1 MNEARAATNTTPGFR
16 LRSETTVPLILVGVV
31 LLMVVPLPPFM
42 LDMFLAT
49 SIALSVVLL
58 LISINIERPLDLSA
72 FPSILL
78 FATLF
83 RLALNVASTRLIL
96 LEGAEGTH
104 AAGQVIRAF
113 GELIIRGNYV
123 VGATIFLLLVIINF
137 VVITKGAGRV
147 AEVAA
152 RFTLDALPGK
162 QMSIDADLGAGAITQ
177 DQARIRRRE
186 VEQESDFFG
195 AMDGASKFV
204 RGDAIAGL
212 LMTGI
217 NIVVG
222 FIVGV
227 AQNDLSAAEAAQTY
241 TVLSVGDGLV
251 SQIPALVMSTAAGV
265 VVTRAAAG
273 AALAPAL
280 VHQLGSR
287 QPALYGTAGLLTLVA
302 VLPNMPMLP
311 FLTLAGAAALAGRY
325 ATGGPPPE
333 SAAAKAAAAAGGG
346 PAAPAAAA
354 QPTERER
361 LEQVLPVELLELEVG
376 FDLVPLV
383 DSSNTG
389 GLVERVAAIRRNL
402 ASELG
407 IILPSVHIRDNLR
420 LAPNAY
426 RLLVSGNEVGHGD
439 LRVGRFLAMDPT
451 GSCPPI
457 EGEKVAEPAFGL
469 PAQWITASERER
481 AETLGYTV
489 VDAVTVAATHLTELL
504 RTAAPEL
511 LGRREVQE
519 LFEIFARR
527 EPKLVDEVVPNVL
540 SLGDVLIVMR
550 QLLKE
555 SVPIRDLR
563 SILEALADAGR
574 ETKNPY
580 DLTERVRQ
588 RLARSISARFK
599 DDRGRIAAL
608 VLDPRAEEAFR
619 NGGPDAGA
627 AQRVLASLDG
637 AARSFAGVNTP
648 PVLLCAPDVRRAV
661 AEFLSRRIPG
671 LAVLAYREVDPKATV
686 RTLGVVSA

>member
-1 MNEARAATNTTPGFR
+1 MSEARATSSGFQ
-16 LRSETTVPLILVGVV
+16 LRSETTVPLILVGIV
-31 LLMVVPLPPFM
+31 LLMVVPLPAFM
-42 LDMFLAT
+42 LDLMLAT
-49 SIALSVVLL
+49 SLALSVALL
-58 LISINIERPLDLSA
+58 LIAINIERPLDLSA

-78 FATLF
+78 FGTLF

-96 LEGAEGTH
+96 LDGAEGTH
-104 AAGQVIRAF
+104 AAGAVIRAF
-113 GELIIRGNYV
+113 GELIIHGNYV

-147 AEVAA
+147 AEVSA

-177 DQARIRRRE
+177 EQARNRRRE

-227 AQNDLSAAEAAQTY
+227 VQNDLSASEAAQTY
-241 TVLSVGDGLV
+241 TILTVGDGLV

-273 AALAPAL
+273 TALAPAL
-280 VHQLGSR
+280 IQQLGSR
-287 QPALYGTAGLLTLVA
+287 QPALYGTAGLMALVA
-302 VLPNMPMLP
+302 ILPNMPALP
-311 FLTLAGAAALAGRY
+311 FLTLAAVAAATGRYGAAASPEALLKQ
-325 ATGGPPPE
+325 AT
-333 SAAAKAAAAAGGG
+333 AAAGG
-346 PAAPAAAA
+346 AAPPTAAT
-354 QPTERER
+354 QPTERDR
-361 LEQVLPVELLELEVG
+361 LEEVLPVELLELEVG

-383 DSSNTG
+383 DSSSSG

-426 RLLVSGNEVGHGD
+426 RLLVSGNEVGRGD

-451 GSCPPI
+451 GACSPI
-457 EGEKVAEPAFGL
+457 DGEKVAEPAFGL
-469 PAQWITASERER
+469 PAQWISAGERER

-504 RTAAPEL
+504 RAAAPEL
-511 LGRREVQE
+511 LGRREAQE

-540 SLGDVLIVMR
+540 SLGDVLLVLR
-550 QLLKE
+550 QLLRE

-563 SILEALADAGR
+563 TILEALADAGR

>member
-1 MNEARAATNTTPGFR
+1 MTERAATAPAVPSLFR
-16 LRSETTVPLILVGVV
+16 VETAVPLLLVGIV
-31 LLMVVPLPPFM
+31 LLMVVPVPAM
-42 LDMFLAT
+42 VLDLMLAT
-49 SIALSVVLL
+49 SIALAVALL
-58 LISINIERPLDLSA
+58 LISINIEKPLDLSA
-72 FPSILL
+72 FPTILL
-78 FATLF
+78 FSTLF

-96 LEGAEGTH
+96 LNGAEGTH
-104 AAGQVIRAF
+104 AAGHVIRAF

-123 VGATIFLLLVIINF
+123 VGATIFILLVIINF

-147 AEVAA
+147 AEVSA

-177 DQARIRRRE
+177 EQAKARRRE

-204 RGDAIAGL
+204 RGDAIASL

-227 AQNDLSAAEAAQTY
+227 VQKDLSAAQAAQTY
-241 TVLSVGDGLV
+241 TILTVGDGLV
-251 SQIPALVMSTAAGV
+251 SQMPALLMSTAAGV

-273 AALAPAL
+273 TALAPAL
-280 VHQLGSR
+280 IQQLGSR
-287 QPALYGTAGLLTLVA
+287 ANALWGTCGLLTAVA
-302 VLPNMPMLP
+302 LLPSMPAFP
-311 FLTLAGAAALAGRY
+311 FLALALGAGLTAQY
-325 ATGGPPPE
+325 G
-333 SAAAKAAAAAGGG
+333 AKAAASRRPAAAGGG
-346 PAAPAAAA
+346 LPVPAQAA
-354 QPTERER
+354 QPSERER
-361 LEQVLPVELLELEVG
+361 LEEVLPVELLELEVG

-383 DSSNTG
+383 DAHQAG

-420 LAPNAY
+420 LSPSAY
-426 RLLVSGNEVGHGD
+426 RLLLSGNEVGRGE

-451 GSCPPI
+451 GTLPAI
-457 EGEKVAEPAFGL
+457 DGEKVAEPAFGL
-469 PAQWITASERER
+469 PAIWVNSAERER

-489 VDAVTVAATHLTELL
+489 VDAVTVAATHLTEML
-504 RTAAPEL
+504 RAAAPDL
-511 LGRREVQE
+511 LGRREAQE

-527 EPKLVDEVVPNVL
+527 ETKLVDEVVPNVL
-540 SLGDVLIVMR
+540 PLGDVLGVLR
-550 QLLKE
+550 QLLRE

-563 SILEALADAGR
+563 SIFETLADAGR
-574 ETKNPY
+574 ETKNPLE
-580 DLTERVRQ
+580 LTERVRH

-599 DDRGRIAAL
+599 DERGRIAAV
-608 VLDPRAEEAFR
+608 VLDPRAEEVFR
-619 NGGPDAGA
+619 NGGPDAGS
-627 AQRVLASLDG
+627 AQRVLASLDA
-637 AARSFAGVNTP
+637 AARSFAGVSTP
-648 PVLLCAPDVRRAV
+648 PVLLCAPDVRRSV

-671 LAVLAYREVDPKATV
+671 LSVLAYREVDPKATV

>member
-1 MNEARAATNTTPGFR
+1 MSEPRAASTWPIA
-16 LRSETTVPLILVGVV
+16 LRTESTVPLLLVGVV
-31 LLMVVPLPPFM
+31 LLMVVPLPAFL
-42 LDMFLAT
+42 LDLMLAT
-49 SIALSVVLL
+49 SLALSVALL
-58 LISINIERPLDLSA
+58 LISINIEKPLDLSA

-78 FATLF
+78 FSTLF

-96 LEGAEGTH
+96 LDGSEGTH

-113 GELIIRGNYV
+113 GELIIHGNYV
-123 VGATIFLLLVIINF
+123 VGATIFVLLVIINF

-147 AEVAA
+147 AEVSA

-177 DQARIRRRE
+177 EQARARRRE

-204 RGDAIAGL
+204 RGDAIASL

-217 NIVVG
+217 NILVGFVVG
-222 FIVGV
+222 VV
-227 AQNDLSAAEAAQTY
+227 QKDLSASQAAQTY
-241 TVLSVGDGLV
+241 TILTVGDGLV
-251 SQIPALVMSTAAGV
+251 SQIPALLMSTAAGV

-273 AALAPAL
+273 TALAPAL
-280 VHQLGSR
+280 IAQLGSR
-287 QPALYGTAGLLTLVA
+287 KPALWGTAALLGVVALLPSMPVLPFMTLAMVAGLTARYGT
-302 VLPNMPMLP
+302 
-311 FLTLAGAAALAGRY
+311 
-325 ATGGPPPE
+325 
-333 SAAAKAAAAAGGG
+333 AAAAGQVK
-346 PAAPAAAA
+346 AASSGAAQLASA
-354 QPTERER
+354 TQPTERER
-361 LEQVLPVELLELEVG
+361 LEEVLPVELLELEVG

-383 DSSNTG
+383 DAQTSGS
-389 GLVERVAAIRRNL
+389 LVERVAAIRRNL

-426 RLLVSGNEVGHGD
+426 RLLVSGNEVGRGE

-451 GSCPPI
+451 GTCSPI
-457 EGEKVAEPAFGL
+457 DGEKVAEPAFGL
-469 PAQWITASERER
+469 PATWVTAVERER
-481 AETLGYTV
+481 SETLGYTV
-489 VDAVTVAATHLTELL
+489 VDAVTVAATHLTEML
-504 RTAAPEL
+504 RAAAPDL
-511 LGRREVQE
+511 LGRREAQE

-527 EPKLVDEVVPNVL
+527 ETKLVDEVVPNVL
-540 SLGDVLIVMR
+540 PLGDVLLVLR
-550 QLLKE
+550 QLLRE

-563 SILEALADAGR
+563 TIFETLADVGR
-574 ETKNPY
+574 ETKNPFE
-580 DLTERVRQ
+580 LTERVRH

-619 NGGPDAGA
+619 NGGPDAGS

-637 AARSFAGVNTP
+637 AARSFAGVSTP
-648 PVLLCAPDVRRAV
+648 PVLLCAPDVRRSV

-671 LAVLAYREVDPKATV
+671 LSVLAYREVDPKATV
-686 RTLGVVSA
+686 RTLGVVTA

>member
-1 MNEARAATNTTPGFR
+1 MTEAARPFNILGIPI
-16 LRSETTVPLILVGVV
+16 RSESTVPMLLVGVV
-31 LLMVVPLPPFM
+31 LLMVVPLPAVL
-42 LDMFLAT
+42 LDLMLAT
-49 SIALSVVLL
+49 SIAISVVLL
-58 LISINIERPLDLSA
+58 LISINIEKPLDLSA
-72 FPSILL
+72 FPSIIL
-78 FATLF
+78 FSTLF

-96 LEGAEGTH
+96 LDGADGPA
-104 AAGQVIRAF
+104 AAGQVIHAF
-113 GELIIRGNYV
+113 GELIIHGNYI
-123 VGATIFLLLVIINF
+123 VGGTIFVLLVIINF

-177 DQARIRRRE
+177 DQARARRRE

-204 RGDAIAGL
+204 RGDAIAAL

-217 NIVVG
+217 NLVVG

-227 AQNDLSAAEAAQTY
+227 VQRDLSAAEAAQTY
-241 TVLSVGDGLV
+241 TILTVGDGLV
-251 SQIPALVMSTAAGV
+251 SQIPALLLSTAAGV

-273 AALAPAL
+273 TALAPAL
-280 VHQLGSR
+280 IAQLGSR
-287 QPALYGTAGLLTLVA
+287 RPALYGTAGLLTVVA
-302 VLPNMPMLP
+302 LLPSMPALP
-311 FLTLAGAAALAGRY
+311 FLTLALVSGFVGRY
-325 ATGGPPPE
+325 STGAIAT
-333 SAAAKAAAAAGGG
+333 AAAAAHKAAGGTGAG
-346 PAAPAAAA
+346 PTPSSTA
-354 QPTERER
+354 QAPTERER
-361 LEQVLPVELLELEVG
+361 LEEVLPVELLELEVG

-383 DSSNTG
+383 DANSSG

-402 ASELG
+402 AAELG

-420 LAPNAY
+420 LSPNAY
-426 RLLVSGNEVGHGD
+426 RMLVSGNEVGRGD
-439 LRVGRFLAMDPT
+439 LRVGRYLAMDPSGT
-451 GSCPPI
+451 SPPI
-457 EGEKVAEPAFGL
+457 DGEKVAEPAFGL
-469 PAQWITASERER
+469 PAQWVSAGERER

-504 RTAAPEL
+504 RSAAPDL
-511 LGRREVQE
+511 LGRREAQE

-540 SLGDVLIVMR
+540 PLGDVLLVLR

-563 SILEALADAGR
+563 TIFETLADAGR
-574 ETKNPY
+574 ETKQPLE
-580 DLTERVRQ
+580 LTERVRQ

-637 AARSFAGVNTP
+637 AARQFAGVNTP